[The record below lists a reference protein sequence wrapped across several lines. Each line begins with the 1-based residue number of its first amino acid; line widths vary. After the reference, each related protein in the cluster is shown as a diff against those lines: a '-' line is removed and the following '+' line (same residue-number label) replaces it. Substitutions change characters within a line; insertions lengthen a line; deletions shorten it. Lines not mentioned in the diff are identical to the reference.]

1 MVVGSLRSERSV
13 VISLPIVPDH
23 AGAKWQ
29 PFRLTKFGARVAVTG
44 IFAYLG
50 AELCRYYVPESGKNV
65 VFVLS
70 VPVWEFAYW
79 RLWSWVMSLRPRLVR
94 KK

>member
-1 MVVGSLRSERSV
+1 MVVGSPRSERSV
-13 VISLPIVPDH
+13 VISLLIVPDP
-23 AGAKWQ
+23 AAAKWQ

-44 IFAYLG
+44 MFAYLG
-50 AELCRYYVPESGKNV
+50 AELASYYAPESAKDS

-70 VPVWEFAYW
+70 VPVWAFAYW